1 MREGEERTIPT
12 VGGRGGK
19 EGGEVELWEGEMGTE
34 TEIGMATLEEVDD
47 ERALVARARA
57 GDAGAFET
65 IVERYERRIYRL
77 ALQMMGN
84 AADAED
90 VLQETF
96 LKVHAKLDQFQQ
108 QSKLYTWMVRIAVNQ
123 ALMKLRQRRKN
134 VVSLDEEVATEEGNV
149 PREVAD
155 WHPNPEEQFE
165 ATELGDILERA
176 LNALALPYRMVFQLR
191 DIEQLSTEETAEA
204 LGISQAAVKSR
215 LLRARLQLRGRLS
228 RHFHLR
234 EAQGA

>member
-1 MREGEERTIPT
+1 M
-12 VGGRGGK
+12 
-19 EGGEVELWEGEMGTE
+19 E
-34 TEIGMATLEEVDD
+34 TELEIAAGRE
-47 ERALVARARA
+47 EEAELVRRARA
-57 GDAGAFET
+57 GETGAFET

-123 ALMKLRQRRKN
+123 ALMKLRQRRRN
-134 VVSLDEEVATEEGNV
+134 VVSLDEELASDEGPL

-155 WHPNPEEQFE
+155 WHPNPEQQFE

-176 LNALALPYRMVFQLR
+176 LRALALPYRLVFQLR
-191 DIEQLSTEETAEA
+191 DIEQLSTEETAET

-215 LLRARLQLRGRLS
+215 LLRARLQLRARLS
-228 RHFHLR
+228 RHFR
-234 EAQGA
+234 VQGAAS